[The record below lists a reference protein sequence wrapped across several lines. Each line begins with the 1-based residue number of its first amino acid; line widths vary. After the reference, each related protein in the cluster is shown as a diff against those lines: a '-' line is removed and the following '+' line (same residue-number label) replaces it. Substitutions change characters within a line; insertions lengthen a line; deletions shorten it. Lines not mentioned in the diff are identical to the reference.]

1 VGSVERV
8 KKIKEAKKVQNAY
21 TILANGMTDIDQ
33 KVRIVAFK
41 WLEEQVSIH
50 GDVLPRSI
58 LAQGFDFEGQRVPL
72 VAPQGIFKP
81 KLLPQIP
88 LSITTTP
95 EGPYDDSFDTDGLL
109 LYRYRGT
116 DPQHRDNA
124 ALRMALFRR
133 VPLVYFHG
141 VVPGKYLAVWP
152 VFIVGDDPDNL
163 TFKVEVEDSS
173 YIGSDWQDG
182 VSSNFIADPPAEAR
196 RAYLTAEVRQRL
208 HQRGFRERVIRA
220 YREQCAFC
228 RLRHLELLDAAHII
242 PDTEPEGDPVVQNGL
257 SLCKLHHAAFDKFL
271 LGVTPDYK
279 IEVRED
285 VLKEKDGPMLIHGLQ
300 GLHNK
305 KIILPRRAEQR
316 PNRDLL
322 DRRYQRFH
330 AAG

>member
-1 VGSVERV
+1 MEIDS
-8 KKIKEAKKVQNAY
+8 ILFTKV
-21 TILANGMTDIDQ
+21 TMDIDQ
-33 KVRIVAFK
+33 RVRIAAFN
-41 WLEEQVSIH
+41 WLDEQVGIH
-50 GDVLPRSI
+50 GDVLPRSL
-58 LAQGFDFEGQRVPL
+58 LAQGFEFEGQRVPL
-72 VAPQGIFKP
+72 VAPTGIFKP
-81 KLLPQIP
+81 RVLPQMP

-95 EGPYDDSFDTDGLL
+95 EGPYEDSFGSNGLL

-124 ALRMALFRR
+124 GLRMALFRR

-141 VVPGKYLAVWP
+141 VVPGKYMAVWP

-163 TFKVEVEDSS
+163 TFKVEVEDLS
-173 YIGSDWQDG
+173 YIRAYWQ
-182 VSSNFIADPPAEAR
+182 SEAPSNVIADPPAEGR

-208 HQRGFRERVIRA
+208 HQRGFRERVLRA

-242 PDTEPEGDPVVQNGL
+242 PDTEPEGEPVVHNGI
-257 SLCKLHHAAFDKFL
+257 SLCKLHHASFDKYL
-271 LGVTPDYK
+271 LGVTPDYM

-285 VLKEKDGPMLIHGLQ
+285 ILKEKDGPMLVHGLQ
-300 GLHNK
+300 ELHHK
-305 KIILPRRAEQR
+305 KIILPRRNELK

-322 DRRYQRFH
+322 DRRYQCFR